1 MQPTQETIDWMLD
14 SDPALKW
21 QVERDILGLPESE
34 WQKTRGL
41 TATDGIGAR
50 LLALQDE
57 DGQWA
62 GGAYFPTREDARALP
77 YVEGEKGQPYIATT
91 WTLNSLREWG
101 VDASALG
108 DTADRLDAGCKWEYD
123 DLPYWGGEVD
133 CCINA
138 FTVSNGAWLGR
149 DMSAN
154 VQWFLEHQLEDGGWN
169 CEWIEGDLRSSFHS
183 TLNSLA
189 GLLDYELRTGKN
201 EKVADARKRA
211 EEYLLQR
218 RLMFRLSTGEP
229 VGPWLNDLAYP
240 LRWNYTIIRAL
251 NYFRDSAVFST
262 TQPDPRI
269 AEAAGALAAMA
280 NENGRW
286 VTNDR
291 IPGQVWFDVD
301 TPVGEESKWL
311 TFFALR
317 ALAWAEPY
325 GTTSSLA

>member
-1 MQPTQETIDWMLD
+1 MKPTQETIEWMLD

-34 WQKTRGL
+34 WQKTRAL

-101 VDASALG
+101 VDASALT
-108 DTADRLDAGCKWEYD
+108 DTANRLDAGCKWEYD

-138 FTVSNGAWLGR
+138 FTLSNGAWLGR

-154 VQWFLEHQLEDGGWN
+154 VQWFLDHQLEDGGWN
-169 CEWIEGDLRSSFHS
+169 CDWIEGAVRSSFHS

-201 EKVADARKRA
+201 QKVADARKRA

-240 LRWNYTIIRAL
+240 FRWNYSIIRAL
-251 NYFRDSAVFST
+251 NYFRDSAVFAGT
-262 TQPDPRI
+262 EPDPRI
-269 AEAAGALAAMA
+269 AEAAETLAAMA
-280 NENGRW
+280 NENGHW

-317 ALAWAEPY
+317 ALAWAKP
-325 GTTSSLA
+325 

>member
-1 MQPTQETIDWMLD
+1 MKPTQETIEWMLD

-34 WQKTRGL
+34 WQKTRAL
-41 TATDGIGAR
+41 TATEGIGAR

-251 NYFRDSAVFST
+251 NYFRDSAEFSGT
-262 TQPDPRI
+262 EPDPRI
-269 AEAAGALAAMA
+269 AEAAEALAAMA

-317 ALAWAEPY
+317 ALAWAKP
-325 GTTSSLA
+325 

>member
-1 MQPTQETIDWMLD
+1 MKPTQETIEWMLD

-34 WQKTRGL
+34 WQKTGAL

-101 VDASALG
+101 VDASALT
-108 DTADRLDAGCKWEYD
+108 DTANRLDAGCKWEYD

-138 FTVSNGAWLGR
+138 FTLSNGAWLGR

-154 VQWFLEHQLEDGGWN
+154 VQWFLDHQLEDGGWN
-169 CEWIEGDLRSSFHS
+169 CDWIEGAVRSSFHS

-201 EKVADARKRA
+201 QKVADARKRA

-240 LRWNYTIIRAL
+240 FRWNYSIIRAL
-251 NYFRDSAVFST
+251 NYFRDSDVFAETAPDARLNDAVAWLES
-262 TQPDPRI
+262 R
-269 AEAAGALAAMA
+269 A
-280 NENGRW
+280 NDNGRW

-317 ALAWAEPY
+317 ALAWAKP
-325 GTTSSLA
+325 

>member
-1 MQPTQETIDWMLD
+1 MNISQENIEWMLD
-14 SDPALKW
+14 SDAALKW

-34 WQKTRGL
+34 WQKTR
-41 TATDGIGAR
+41 AR
-50 LLALQDE
+50 TVTEGFAAKLLALQDE

-77 YVEGEKGQPYIATT
+77 YIEGEKGQPYIATT

-189 GLLDYELRTGKN
+189 GLLDYEVRTGKN

-251 NYFRDSAVFST
+251 NYFRDSAAFSG

-269 AEAAGALAAMA
+269 AEAAEALAAMA

-301 TPVGEESKWL
+301 SPVGEQSKWL
-311 TFFALR
+311 TFYALR
-317 ALAWAEPY
+317 ALNWWGAR
-325 GTTSSLA
+325 

>member
-1 MQPTQETIDWMLD
+1 VNISQENIEWMLD

-21 QVERDILGLPESE
+21 QVERDILGLPEID
-34 WQKTRGL
+34 WQKTRAL
-41 TATDGIGAR
+41 TSSEGFAAK

-101 VDASALG
+101 VDASMLG

-133 CCINA
+133 CCINS

-149 DMSAN
+149 DMSTL
-154 VQWFLEHQLEDGGWN
+154 VDWFVEHQLEDGGWN
-169 CEWIEGDLRSSFHS
+169 CDWIEGDLRSSFHS
-183 TLNSLA
+183 TLNALV
-189 GLLDYELRTGKN
+189 GLLDYEVRTGKDD
-201 EKVADARKRA
+201 KVSDARKRA

-229 VGPWLNDLAYP
+229 VGPWLRDLAYP
-240 LRWNYTIIRAL
+240 FRWNYSIIRAL
-251 NYFRDSAVFST
+251 NYFVSASKFSGDA
-262 TQPDPRI
+262 PDPR
-269 AEAAGALAAMA
+269 LADAMNLLASWA

-301 TPVGEESKWL
+301 SPVGEESKWL
-311 TFFALR
+311 TFYALR
-317 ALAWAEPY
+317 ALNWWNAR
-325 GTTSSLA
+325 